1 MRSGVLVLSA
11 VRVTGPLAELASGFA
26 DELDR
31 LGYTELSAS
40 NQVRVLAHLS
50 RWMEAQG
57 LVPVQLTRVRLE
69 QFLAARREAGY
80 TCWLSERGLR
90 PLVTYLVGVGAMPEP
105 EVVTVDSPVE
115 RLLDAYGR
123 HLLTERAITTTTI
136 ARYRSEV
143 RPFLEQRVRG
153 DRLELG
159 GLKAADVTRFVLR
172 ACRGQEVGS
181 AKYLVTA
188 LRSLL
193 RYLHLEGEA
202 PDLAAA
208 VPAVAGWRGG
218 QLPRGLEPQQVTGM
232 LSACDRDTVAGRRD
246 YAMLM
251 LLARLGLR
259 GCEVAGLELD
269 DLDWRRGELIIRGKG
284 DRQERLP
291 LPADV
296 GEAVSAYL
304 LRGRPR
310 VESRRVFVSVKAPF
324 GDLTSTGVRAVVGYV
339 CERAGMERFAAHR
352 LRHTVAT
359 EMLRAGAGLPD
370 VGQVLRHRTLS
381 TTAIYAKVD
390 RAALRELAQPWPRG
404 STADSGG
411 AALRGLAR
419 PWPGA
424 VA

>member
-1 MRSGVLVLSA
+1 MRAGVLVLSA

-26 DELDR
+26 EELGR
-31 LGYTELSAS
+31 LGYTELSAR

-50 RWMEAQG
+50 RWMAEQG
-57 LVPVQLTRVRLE
+57 FVPVELTRVRLE
-69 QFLAARREAGY
+69 QFLDARRDAGY

-90 PLVTYLVGVGAMPEP
+90 PLVTYLVGSRAMPALEA
-105 EVVTVDSPVE
+105 ELRDSPVE

-123 HLLTERAITTTTI
+123 HLLIERGIKTTTI
-136 ARYRSEV
+136 TGYRSAV

-159 GLKAADVTRFVLR
+159 GLKAADVTRFMLR

-193 RYLHLEGEA
+193 RYLHLEGKA
-202 PDLAAA
+202 PDLTAA

-218 QLPRGLEPQQVTGM
+218 HLPRGLEPNQVTRM
-232 LSACDRDTVAGRRD
+232 LTACDRDTVAGRRD

-259 GCEVAGLELD
+259 GCEVAALELD
-269 DLDWRRGELIIRGKG
+269 DIDWRRGELVIRGKG

-296 GEAVSAYL
+296 GEAVSAYPPN
-304 LRGRPR
+304 GRPR
-310 VESRRVFVSVKAPF
+310 VESRGVFLSVKDKF
-324 GDLTSTGVRAVVGYV
+324 GDLTSQGVRAVVGPA
-339 CERAGMERFAAHR
+339 CDRAGMTRFAAHR

-359 EMLRAGAGLPD
+359 EMLRAGAGIPE
-370 VGQVLRHRTLS
+370 VGQILRHRSLS
-381 TTAIYAKVD
+381 NTALYAKFD
-390 RAALRELAQPWPRG
+390 RAGRRDLAQPWPRG
-404 STADSGG
+404 STADDR
-411 AALRGLAR
+411 AALRGLAW

-424 VA
+424 AA